1 MNVDIMAEMVHGQ
14 VLGTRDVAAP
24 GWPAKKH
31 LSLSQA
37 VRRLDKRQRS
47 LMCH

>member
-24 GWPAKKH
+24 GVACQEAPVFVAG
-31 LSLSQA
+31 
-37 VRRLDKRQRS
+37 
-47 LMCH
+47 C